1 MSRLK
6 TKLTRRTLRGSSLCR
21 GCLISHINHSFAKEM
36 SRIISLLSA
45 LAAANAFAPVVRPAT
60 RAAVRVQVGVP
71 RIDLP
76 AQIVRITASDEPS
89 LTHGCNGTVACS
101 NEQFSYHR
109 ARPSQ
114 SDGIKSVDLK
124 SPNELTEEE
133 RVAASRSHA
142 PLHFA
147 SLKPAACRHR
157 LRALPRGAPARVS
170 SFDETAR
177 APRHRADDV
186 ASMASCYLTS
196 RRRRA
201 GTTPTAAR
209 PSAARC

>member
-1 MSRLK
+1 
-6 TKLTRRTLRGSSLCR
+6 
-21 GCLISHINHSFAKEM
+21 M

-45 LAAANAFAPVVRPAT
+45 LATAAAFAPVAPLAT

-147 SLKPAACRHR
+147 SLKPAACRHHTS
-157 LRALPRGAPARVS
+157 PTP
-170 SFDETAR
+170 
-177 APRHRADDV
+177 
-186 ASMASCYLTS
+186 S
-196 RRRRA
+196 RR
-201 GTTPTAAR
+201 
-209 PSAARC
+209 

>member
-1 MSRLK
+1 MLVDTFLRARSFVCGRDLSVGFWWTRTVAAVADPREGRVAFRFRLSLRNASAAQRRHLLSRLK

-101 NEQFSYHR
+101 NEQFS
-109 ARPSQ
+109 
-114 SDGIKSVDLK
+114 
-124 SPNELTEEE
+124 
-133 RVAASRSHA
+133 
-142 PLHFA
+142 
-147 SLKPAACRHR
+147 
-157 LRALPRGAPARVS
+157 
-170 SFDETAR
+170 
-177 APRHRADDV
+177 
-186 ASMASCYLTS
+186 
-196 RRRRA
+196 
-201 GTTPTAAR
+201 
-209 PSAARC
+209 